1 MLKNLNADSQMHV
14 CESHEKSQEEEFP
27 ANKELTEDDFEVE
40 SLMDHLKK
48 LIPEEIFHQIRI
60 DAIQKFG
67 HCKEAEEFAILKAT
81 NTYISLMDRALKLK
95 CEKNSQMRSLK
106 AG

>member
-1 MLKNLNADSQMHV
+1 MLENLNRDNQMHE
-14 CESHEKSQEEEFP
+14 ESHEGSR
-27 ANKELTEDDFEVE
+27 EDGFEVE

-48 LIPEEIFHQIRI
+48 LIPEDLFNQIRA
-60 DAIQKFG
+60 DAVEKFG
-67 HCKEAEEFAILKAT
+67 DCKEAEEFAILKAT
-81 NTYISLMDRALKLK
+81 NTYISLMDRALKIK

>member
-1 MLKNLNADSQMHV
+1 MLNNFDKENQAP
-14 CESHEKSQEEEFP
+14 EEFQ
-27 ANKELTEDDFEVE
+27 EDGFEVE

-48 LIPEEIFHQIRI
+48 LIPEDIFCQIRA
-60 DAIQKFG
+60 DAIEQFG
-67 HCKEAEEFAILKAT
+67 DCKEAEEFAILKAT
-81 NTYISLMDRALKLK
+81 NTYISLMDRALKIK

>member
-1 MLKNLNADSQMHV
+1 MMKNLNTDTQMHV
-14 CESHEKSQEEEFP
+14 EAHEESREELP
-27 ANKELTEDDFEVE
+27 EDGFEVE

-48 LIPEEIFHQIRI
+48 LIPEEIFNQIRI

-67 HCKEAEEFAILKAT
+67 DCKEAEEFAILKAT